1 MSTRSETFGRL
12 LKGAIN
18 SIAAYEGKIAP
29 AIEEDLGAQ
38 IGLAGSALQRYKA
51 GNLPPEPRTIEI
63 LATAAV
69 RRGYLGRAWLQ
80 AFLQAARYPGSE
92 HLIAQLVPN
101 APGTAAIPTTTSS
114 LPHGTITFLFTDIA
128 GSTEL
133 WEQQPQAMQRALAR
147 HDALVRQ
154 AIEQQRG
161 IIFKTVGDAFCA
173 AFATAPDALA
183 AAIAAQR
190 AVQAE
195 AWETSGLASSESI
208 RVRMALHAGAAE
220 TRDRDY
226 FGPSLNRTAR
236 LCAAGAGG
244 QILVSRTVHEL
255 VRDYLSVDT
264 DLRDLGEHRLKDLA
278 RPEQIFQVIASGLS
292 AVFPPLKT
300 LNTSLTNLPIQPNAL
315 IGREH
320 EVETITDLLHQDDV
334 RLLTLTG
341 PGGIGKTRLAMQAA
355 TELVD
360 RFVDGVWFVGLAPI
374 SDPALIPG
382 VIAQTLGVQEHS
394 DRTIADM
401 LAAYL
406 RTKQL
411 LLLLDNFEQVVA
423 AAPVL
428 ADLLAAAP
436 RLKLL
441 VTSREMLNLY
451 GEHEYAVPPL
461 VLPQRTPLPPL
472 EQLTQ
477 SEAVRLFIERARAV
491 KADFAITNQNAPAVA
506 EICYRLDGLPLAIEL
521 AAARSKI
528 FSPQALLAR
537 LDRRLTF
544 LSGGARNLPARQ
556 QTLRGA
562 IDWSYEL
569 LDAGEQELFA
579 RLGVFVGGCT
589 LEAAQAVGTAGGDL
603 LLDVL
608 TGIVSLVDKSLLKQ
622 VEGADGEPRFLMLET
637 IREYAWERLEQ
648 SGELDVVRAAYAA
661 HYLAVAEAA
670 HPKLR
675 GSEQLAWLA
684 RLEQEHANLRAVL
697 TWSQAAPERLEVG
710 LQLARSLI
718 WFWQLRG
725 HVREGLSWLTN
736 LLEHSGPAQRSVV
749 YARALFAAGHL
760 TRGNPQRAKELYE
773 ASLTLSQDL
782 GDRWNTALVM
792 RDLGYIVYF
801 LGDTERGVALI
812 EACLPVFQELG
823 DTAGYAEA
831 LNDLAS
837 VTSDRGDSARAVELL
852 DESLV
857 YYQKLGDRRGS
868 AEILCDR
875 GRLALDQGQCKRALA
890 WFEEARVLYLD
901 LADRIGYAW
910 CLTFLGRAEQQQG
923 DYRNVRTRYEE
934 ALGLF
939 EEVADQEGSASTLQ
953 LLGELAREQGQ
964 IDHAIQLI
972 TASLTLRQEVNDTD
986 AITWILNSLGDIA
999 LDQGDY
1005 PRATTLYQESLA
1017 LCEQLRN
1024 NWCKALV
1031 LCNLGRAA
1039 YIQGDDGG
1047 AARLYQESIKQSEQ
1061 LGARL
1066 FIGRALT
1073 GLARLVLRQGDKPR
1087 AAVLYRQ
1094 SLAEFQESHQG
1105 LDIIRYLE
1113 GVAGLAGTAAQAT
1126 RAIQLLGAAEA
1137 VRQAIGAPLRADEQV
1152 DYERR
1157 LATVRPLLSET
1168 SFTAAWA
1175 GGQVLSSEQ
1184 AIAEAVAIIAEHS
1197 QQ

>member
-1 MSTRSETFGRL
+1 MPDIASFGRW
-12 LKGAIN
+12 LKLRR
-18 SIAAYEGKIAP
+18 IALELTQAELAKLVGCAVVTIRKIEADERRP
-29 AIEEDLGAQ
+29 SQQ
-38 IGLAGSALQRYKA
+38 IAER
-51 GNLPPEPRTIEI
+51 
-63 LATAAV
+63 
-69 RRGYLGRAWLQ
+69 
-80 AFLQAARYPGSE
+80 
-92 HLIAQLVPN
+92 
-101 APGTAAIPTTTSS
+101 
-114 LPHGTITFLFTDIA
+114 
-128 GSTEL
+128 
-133 WEQQPQAMQRALAR
+133 LAR
-147 HDALVRQ
+147 HLDLAPEEHAAFIKAAQ
-154 AIEQQRG
+154 AEVSTLRLTAPNHVAVIAPQRG
-161 IIFKTVGDAFCA
+161 FL
-173 AFATAPDALA
+173 PL
-183 AAIAAQR
+183 
-190 AVQAE
+190 
-195 AWETSGLASSESI
+195 
-208 RVRMALHAGAAE
+208 
-220 TRDRDY
+220 
-226 FGPSLNRTAR
+226 
-236 LCAAGAGG
+236 
-244 QILVSRTVHEL
+244 
-255 VRDYLSVDT
+255 
-264 DLRDLGEHRLKDLA
+264 
-278 RPEQIFQVIASGLS
+278 
-292 AVFPPLKT
+292 PPM
-300 LNTSLTNLPIQPNAL
+300 PL
-315 IGREH
+315 IGRGH
-320 EVETITDLLHQDDV
+320 DVAALRVRLRRSGV

-341 PGGIGKTRLAMQAA
+341 PGGVGKTRLALQAA
-355 TELVD
+355 MEL
-360 RFVDGVWFVGLAPI
+360 RSQFADGAWFVNLAPLT
-374 SDPALIPG
+374 DPALVG
-382 VIAQTLGVQEHS
+382 ATIAQALNVSE
-394 DRTIADM
+394 RADVPLSAS
-401 LAAYL
+401 LAGHL
-406 RTKQL
+406 RTKEM
-411 LLLLDNFEQVVA
+411 LLLLDNCEQVA
-423 AAPVL
+423 AAMPL
-428 ADLLAAAP
+428 ITELLAAAP
-436 RLKLL
+436 GL
-441 VTSREMLNLY
+441 VVLATSRSVLHLS
-451 GEHEYAVPPL
+451 GEHEFVVPPL
-461 VLPQRTPLPPL
+461 ELPPIGKAAAIRMQDAGAHGGGIVQPAAWMSYPSVEL
-472 EQLTQ
+472 FVARTQ
-477 SEAVRLFIERARAV
+477 AVRPDFTLTEANAAV
-491 KADFAITNQNAPAVA
+491 VA
-506 EICYRLDGLPLAIEL
+506 EICVQLDGLPLAIEL

-537 LDRRLTF
+537 LDRRLIF
-544 LSGGARNLPARQ
+544 LAGGARNLPARQ

-622 VEGADGEPRFLMLET
+622 VEGADGEPRFFMLET

-675 GSEQLAWLA
+675 GSEQLAWLE
-684 RLEQEHANLRAVL
+684 RLAQEHANLRAVL

-725 HVREGLSWLTN
+725 HVREGLTWLTN

-890 WFEEARVLYLD
+890 LFEEARVLYLD

-923 DYRNVRTRYEE
+923 DYRNARTRYEE

-939 EEVADQEGSASTLQ
+939 EEVANQEGSASTLQ

-964 IDHAIQLI
+964 IDHALQLM

-986 AITWILNSLGDIA
+986 AITWLLNSLGDIA

-1005 PRATTLYQESLA
+1005 PRATTLYQESLT

-1024 NWCKALV
+1024 YWCKALV

-1073 GLARLVLRQGDKPR
+1073 GLARLALRQGDKPR
-1087 AAVLYRQ
+1087 AAVLYQQ

-1126 RAIQLLGAAEA
+1126 RAIQLLGAADA

-1152 DYERR
+1152 DYERG

-1184 AIAEAVAIIAEHS
+1184 AIAEAVAIVAEHS
-1197 QQ
+1197 QP